1 MGGAGCVNRRR
12 RGAPTRFEVSIFYI
26 LSTFANELCF
36 FPSRVGVDAGGMG
49 TPSGLSLLRR
59 YSTDEVRHESEN
71 AVYSPGSIFTL
82 ENLAG
87 GAGKFILMRVVLWAI
102 RLTSCF
108 VYRVP
113 PRVELRRR
121 TIRLARSSRGTAG
134 RAGRHLPRTR
144 PRVSSGAPPRSTPS
158 GGSRRAVTAAPTAF
172 TAHRYLLIPE
182 RSSPRACPRR

>member
-1 MGGAGCVNRRR
+1 M
-12 RGAPTRFEVSIFYI
+12 SIFYI

-87 GAGKFILMRVVLWAI
+87 GAGEFILILVLVWAI
-102 RLTSCF
+102 RMTSCF
-108 VYRVP
+108 VCRVP
-113 PRVELRRR
+113 YLESNFAAVQR
-121 TIRLARSSRGTAG
+121 
-134 RAGRHLPRTR
+134 
-144 PRVSSGAPPRSTPS
+144 
-158 GGSRRAVTAAPTAF
+158 GSRVHRAERRDMRNVTYREHGPG
-172 TAHRYLLIPE
+172 
-182 RSSPRACPRR
+182 

>member
-87 GAGKFILMRVVLWAI
+87 GAGEFILMRVVWAI
-102 RLTSCF
+102 RRMTSCF
-108 VYRVP
+108 VHRVP
-113 PRVELRRR
+113 YLESNFAAVQR
-121 TIRLARSSRGTAG
+121 
-134 RAGRHLPRTR
+134 
-144 PRVSSGAPPRSTPS
+144 
-158 GGSRRAVTAAPTAF
+158 GSRVHRAERRDVRDVTYRDDDPG
-172 TAHRYLLIPE
+172 
-182 RSSPRACPRR
+182 

>member
-1 MGGAGCVNRRR
+1 MNFV
-12 RGAPTRFEVSIFYI
+12 
-26 LSTFANELCF
+26 LF
-36 FPSRVGVDAGGMG
+36 FRVGVDAGGMG

-87 GAGKFILMRVVLWAI
+87 GAGEFILILVLVGAI
-102 RLTSCF
+102 RRMTIVFCLQGT
-108 VYRVP
+108 V

-121 TIRLARSSRGTAG
+121 TTRLARSSRGTAG
-134 RAGRHLPRTR
+134 HAERHLPRAR

-158 GGSRRAVTAAPTAF
+158 GGSRRVVTAAPTVC
-172 TAHRYLLIPE
+172 TAHRCLLTPG

>member
-1 MGGAGCVNRRR
+1 M
-12 RGAPTRFEVSIFYI
+12 SIFYI

-87 GAGKFILMRVVLWAI
+87 GAGELILIIVLEIMAV
-102 RLTSCF
+102 RLKSCF

-113 PRVELRRR
+113 YLESNFAAVQR
-121 TIRLARSSRGTAG
+121 
-134 RAGRHLPRTR
+134 
-144 PRVSSGAPPRSTPS
+144 
-158 GGSRRAVTAAPTAF
+158 GSRVHRAERRDVRDVTYREHGPG
-172 TAHRYLLIPE
+172 
-182 RSSPRACPRR
+182 

>member
-1 MGGAGCVNRRR
+1 M
-12 RGAPTRFEVSIFYI
+12 
-26 LSTFANELCF
+26 LF
-36 FPSRVGVDAGGMG
+36 FRVGVDAGGMG

-113 PRVELRRR
+113 YLESNFAVVQYGSRVHRVERRDVR
-121 TIRLARSSRGTAG
+121 DVTY
-134 RAGRHLPRTR
+134 RAHGP
-144 PRVSSGAPPRSTPS
+144 G
-158 GGSRRAVTAAPTAF
+158 
-172 TAHRYLLIPE
+172 
-182 RSSPRACPRR
+182 

>member
-1 MGGAGCVNRRR
+1 M
-12 RGAPTRFEVSIFYI
+12 SIFYI

-87 GAGKFILMRVVLWAI
+87 GAGEFILILVLVWAI
-102 RLTSCF
+102 RMTSCF
-108 VYRVP
+108 VCRVP
-113 PRVELRRR
+113 YLESNFAAVQR
-121 TIRLARSSRGTAG
+121 
-134 RAGRHLPRTR
+134 
-144 PRVSSGAPPRSTPS
+144 
-158 GGSRRAVTAAPTAF
+158 GSRVHRAERRDVRDVTYREHGPG
-172 TAHRYLLIPE
+172 
-182 RSSPRACPRR
+182 

>member
-1 MGGAGCVNRRR
+1 MNFV
-12 RGAPTRFEVSIFYI
+12 
-26 LSTFANELCF
+26 F
-36 FPSRVGVDAGGMG
+36 FSSRAGVDAGGMG

-113 PRVELRRR
+113 YLESNFAAVQR
-121 TIRLARSSRGTAG
+121 
-134 RAGRHLPRTR
+134 
-144 PRVSSGAPPRSTPS
+144 
-158 GGSRRAVTAAPTAF
+158 GSRVHRAERRDVRDVTYR
-172 TAHRYLLIPE
+172 AHGPG
-182 RSSPRACPRR
+182 

>member
-1 MGGAGCVNRRR
+1 M
-12 RGAPTRFEVSIFYI
+12 
-26 LSTFANELCF
+26 F
-36 FPSRVGVDAGGMG
+36 FFRVGVDAGGMG

-71 AVYSPGSIFTL
+71 AMYSPGSIFTL

-113 PRVELRRR
+113 YLESNFAV
-121 TIRLARSSRGTAG
+121 
-134 RAGRHLPRTR
+134 
-144 PRVSSGAPPRSTPS
+144 VQY
-158 GGSRRAVTAAPTAF
+158 GSRVHRAERRDVRDVTYR
-172 TAHRYLLIPE
+172 AHGPG
-182 RSSPRACPRR
+182 